1 MNPSAKQLRNIHYLK
16 TTTIIKNCEKK
27 WIVFSLP
34 SLATAVIFVFCVLIN
49 NKSRSEFEKKFKS
62 CFLESQR
69 AMKCSMKGFNSP
81 KRARP
86 RNKTCLEKLNSEG
99 LNLTLVDLSFF
110 EVSQKIYNMKNNY
123 LHDQCLVLLSFPLAR
138 VLQSK
143 ILFSVHRL

>member
-1 MNPSAKQLRNIHYLK
+1 MW
-16 TTTIIKNCEKK
+16 KK
-27 WIVFSLP
+27 WIVFSVP
-34 SLATAVIFVFCVLIN
+34 RLASAVIFVFCVLTN

-138 VLQSK
+138 VLLSK
-143 ILFSVHRL
+143 ILYSVHRL